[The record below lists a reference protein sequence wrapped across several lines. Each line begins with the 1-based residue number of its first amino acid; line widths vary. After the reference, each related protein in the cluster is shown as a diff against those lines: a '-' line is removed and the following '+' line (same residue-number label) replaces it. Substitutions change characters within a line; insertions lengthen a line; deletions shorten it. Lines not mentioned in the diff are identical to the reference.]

1 MTFHC
6 DYCGSYIDIS
16 EVSPWDHDCPHC
28 GADLMNEE
36 HTQRL
41 EQAVKELV
49 RIWKEL
55 YGGKMCRCAII
66 PIEELKKEIS

>member
-16 EVSPWDHDCPHC
+16 EVSPWGHDCPHC

-36 HTQRL
+36 NTKRL
-41 EQAVKELV
+41 EREVEELA
-49 RIWKEL
+49 RIWKKY
-55 YGGKMCRCAII
+55 YGDKMCRCAII
-66 PIEELKKEIS
+66 PIEELNKETY

>member
-16 EVSPWDHDCPHC
+16 EVSPWEHDCPHC

-36 HTQRL
+36 NTQRL